1 MIIILMSNNLYNNDY
16 TTLNNLYSIA
26 VSKIDLYGDINQD
39 VGNKSNLDE
48 VNCNNIN
55 IVNSLNTI
63 PISYFNTL
71 SGNIQNQI
79 NQTSKLSANNNFTGS
94 LNTFNSI
101 NCNNNIQ
108 TLTINN
114 SPANYLEGLTQN
126 IQQKL
131 NSLTA
136 GSPINGSSATVSI
149 GNTSTLAAG
158 SLATVTNTGTPL
170 DGIFNFGIPTG
181 PQGIPGNKGDP
192 GINGVT
198 PIILLD
204 SLVDN
209 LASGSTPYVTMTTDV
224 IDPNIKTFK
233 FGLVKGIDG
242 ITPTILVDNIVDNL
256 VAGSTPY
263 VLLTTDLL
271 DPNKKTFKF
280 GLVRGIDGLKG
291 DKGEKGLTGD
301 KGDKGE
307 KGDKGDSGGSDA
319 LSIAGLVLGSAGLA
333 VSIGTALALFAE
345 QLGLSAVV
353 AGTQAGGQGILATR
367 VSALENKTNEMVY
380 TGTSTNP
387 LLNLG
392 AKFIFYKPIVVNSG
406 QQQSVVLNSDGAC
419 SFGNGLTAT
428 DDITTTTYLRSKY
441 LSIGTTQNTYLE
453 VITGKTTI
461 GYKTV
466 GTSTETNIISDTIY
480 MGCSSTASTINVGV
494 GKLTD
499 LSTTT
504 PNIINIGNTNSTINM
519 DSKIINIGTSSDTLS
534 TTVNIGNVA
543 STVNIYGN
551 FAQFTKQERKFTK
564 PKLPF
569 LG

>member
-170 DGIFNFGIPTG
+170 DGIFNFGIPRGT
-181 PQGIPGNKGDP
+181 
-192 GINGVT
+192 T
-198 PIILLD
+198 PIFSIGTVNSSTGTTPSVTIDNTIISNPVLNFTLVKGQNGTDGTDGIDGTDGTDGITPSILVNP
-204 SLVDN
+204 LVDN
-209 LASGSTPYVTMTTDV
+209 LES
-224 IDPNIKTFK
+224 
-233 FGLVKGIDG
+233 
-242 ITPTILVDNIVDNL
+242 
-256 VAGSTPY
+256 GSTPY
-263 VLLTTDLL
+263 VLLTTDAL

-280 GLVRGIDGLKG
+280 GLVRGINGTNGTNGTDGL
-291 DKGEKGLTGD
+291 

-367 VSALENKTNEMVY
+367 VSALEEKTNQMQYYE
-380 TGTSTNP
+380 GSITNP
-387 LLNLG
+387 LQLNFGAQFRFFKPVAIMAGLG
-392 AKFIFYKPIVVNSG
+392 TTVLLSG
-406 QQQSVVLNSDGAC
+406 DSAS

-428 DDITTTTYLRSKY
+428 DDISTTTYLRSKY
-441 LSIGTTQNTYLE
+441 LSVGTVQNTYLS
-453 VITGKTTI
+453 VITGTVNI
-461 GYKTV
+461 GYKAPLTL
-466 GTSTETNIISDTIY
+466 TKTNIVSDTINI
-480 MGCSSTASTINVGV
+480 GCSSTASTINIGV
-494 GKLTD
+494 GDTLT
-499 LSTTT
+499 STIAS
-504 PNIINIGNTNSTINM
+504 NII
-519 DSKIINIGTSSDTLS
+519 
-534 TTVNIGNVA
+534 NIGNVA

-551 FAQFTKQERKFTK
+551 FAQFTKQERKFTR
-564 PKLPF
+564 PKLP
-569 LG
+569 LLTGLN